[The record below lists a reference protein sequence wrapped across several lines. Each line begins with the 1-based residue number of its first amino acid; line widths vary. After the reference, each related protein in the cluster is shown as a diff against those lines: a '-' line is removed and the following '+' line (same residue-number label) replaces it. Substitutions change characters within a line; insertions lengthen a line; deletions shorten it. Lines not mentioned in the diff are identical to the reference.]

1 MSHLGD
7 RLSAL
12 VDGELGGAERDKAYA
27 HLARCEQCRAE
38 AAALRELKRQLRSLA
53 VEQPEVAVAE
63 ADVMRRLM
71 AMSGIGGSQPRR
83 RLRVPKPGL
92 SRTALSRTGL
102 PAPARGLRPPGTQPA
117 GGRRPQI
124 GRFSQRHRRSLV
136 VGAVTVMVS
145 LGTAAFTAGGGDTGS
160 GPKVTPQMELYSE
173 EHAITTGEVPFT
185 GTPGTPGNPGNRG
198 QVEGGMVPV
207 GPASPASPASPVS
220 PVSPTRTGSRSA
232 TAPAR
237 DITSTALDSGRPAQK
252 P

>member
-27 HLARCEQCRAE
+27 HLAHCEQCRAE
-38 AAALRELKRQLRSLA
+38 AAALRDLKRQLRSLA
-53 VEQPEVAVAE
+53 VEQPEVAIAE

-71 AMSGIGGSQPRR
+71 TMSGIGVQQPRR
-83 RLRVPKPGL
+83 RLRVPRPG
-92 SRTALSRTGL
+92 LSRTGL
-102 PAPARGLRPPGTQPA
+102 PVSARGLRPPGSQPA

-124 GRFSQRHRRSLV
+124 GRFSRRHRRSLV

-145 LGTAAFTAGGGDTGS
+145 LGTAAFTAGGGDPGS
-160 GPKVTPQMELYSE
+160 GPKITPQMELYSE

-185 GTPGTPGNPGNRG
+185 GTPGNPGTAG
-198 QVEGGMVPV
+198 QVEGGMVSV
-207 GPASPASPASPVS
+207 GSPASPVS
-220 PVSPTRTGSRSA
+220 PASPTGRGSRSA
-232 TAPAR
+232 TAPSR
-237 DITSTALDSGRPAQK
+237 DTTPTALDSGRPAQK